1 VDLPDKE
8 IPVATVNFGVGNVD
22 HVLVDVEI
30 HLKQIFG
37 QFLAIIQP
45 NEYSQISGTFLLYQ
59 QSEDCG
65 ESTGFEKKTIL
76 SIDIEVDEK
85 IG

>member
-30 HLKQIFG
+30 HL
-37 QFLAIIQP
+37 
-45 NEYSQISGTFLLYQ
+45 
-59 QSEDCG
+59 
-65 ESTGFEKKTIL
+65 EKSL
-76 SIDIEVDEK
+76 VNF
-85 IG
+85 